1 MTSTHLDSHTNM
13 VVVGQHATIIN
24 IPGKSADVRPL
35 LSDCSKLEAVLIVDA
50 VVVYDCPHTLET
62 FIIVVK
68 NGLYVYSMMNN
79 FIPPFVMREEGL
91 KVNSVPKI

>member
-1 MTSTHLDSHTNM
+1 M
-13 VVVGQHATIIN
+13 
-24 IPGKSADVRPL
+24 IPFSC
-35 LSDCSKLEAVLIVDA
+35 DCSKLEAVRIVDA

-79 FIPPFVMREEGL
+79 FIRPFVMIEAVL
-91 KVNSVPKI
+91 KVNVVTKIQIERSWCR